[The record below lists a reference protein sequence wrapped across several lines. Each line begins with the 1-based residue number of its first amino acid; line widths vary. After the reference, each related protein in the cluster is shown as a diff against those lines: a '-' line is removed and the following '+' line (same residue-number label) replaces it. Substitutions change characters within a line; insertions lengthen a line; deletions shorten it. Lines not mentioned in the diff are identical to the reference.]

1 MKLRYTQITNSNP
14 LALLRRFKRYLSC
27 SLLQSLVLL
36 NLFPQLTKGNRWANY
51 ISKINRKVLLNFL
64 SGSQQGCRK
73 QSLMLTQPLQTLVR
87 WWPSMVMH
95 LLVMQLL
102 NWFAPHK
109 HLDSCAYAT
118 QQSPLPLNIRCMW
131 IMVLLRTFNICN
143 RKGSLCKARFVLLV
157 MAITSVAS
165 KPCLVYRSLYHLLI
179 RI

>member
-95 LLVMQLL
+95 LLAMQLL
-102 NWFAPHK
+102 NWFVSR
-109 HLDSCAYAT
+109 LFSIYSSIDMGFT
-118 QQSPLPLNIRCMW
+118 LIRCMW
-131 IMVLLRTFNICN
+131 IMERLRTFNICN